1 MDYYAA
7 INKSEIMKFTFKW
20 MKLKTFGF
28 MSWVHGGIHYFF
40 FTITKLLYCTHTK
53 KENYN
58 VLTKK

>member
-40 FTITKLLYCTHTK
+40 FYHHQVIILYTHKKRELQCT
-53 KENYN
+53 Y
-58 VLTKK
+58 